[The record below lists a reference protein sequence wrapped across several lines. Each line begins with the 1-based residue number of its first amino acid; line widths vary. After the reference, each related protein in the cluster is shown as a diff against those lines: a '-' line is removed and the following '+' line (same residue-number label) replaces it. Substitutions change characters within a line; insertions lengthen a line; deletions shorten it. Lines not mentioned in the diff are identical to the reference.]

1 MYLLLFNRDLD
12 TLKDYL
18 SELAAESETI
28 KTSTLLELSGVSG
41 RELDKFSDIWLTL
54 ECGIKVKI
62 LTGLTELAELD
73 VQLDFTPICRLGLL
87 DLDPTIR
94 KAALEG
100 LWEIQ
105 DRSFLQPIIDILMN
119 DPDPDVRSAAAL
131 SLSSF
136 AQMSQN
142 GKLINRDSTKLFE
155 ALIQTIE
162 NVEEDDKVLGKALES
177 IGYFSDQAVDDALN
191 KFHRHKNPLLR
202 QSAIFAMGR
211 NAQQKWI
218 DIILND
224 LIDENPAIR
233 FEALNAAGF
242 LCDESN
248 VTQII
253 PFTKNSDIQIQTSA
267 LTTLGYIGGE
277 LAKHEILTWT
287 EDDDDNIRDAAI
299 NALANIDFEQDPLG
313 LSIRE

>member
-1 MYLLLFNRDLD
+1 M
-12 TLKDYL
+12 KDYL
-18 SELAAESETI
+18 SELATEPETI
-28 KTSTLLELSGVSG
+28 KTFTLLELSGVSG
-41 RELDKFSDIWLTL
+41 KELGNFSDAWLTL
-54 ECGIKVKI
+54 ESGIKAKI
-62 LTGLTELAELD
+62 LTRLTELAEND
-73 VQLDFTPICRLGLL
+73 VQLDFTPVCKLGLS
-87 DLDPTIR
+87 DLDPNIR
-94 KAALEG
+94 KIALEG

-105 DRSFLQPIIDILMN
+105 DRSFLQPIIDILLN
-119 DPDPDVRSAAAL
+119 DPDPDVKSAAAL

-142 GKLINRDSTKLFE
+142 GKLINRDSIKVFE

-162 NVEEDDKVLGKALES
+162 NVKENDKVLGRALES
-177 IGYFSDQAVDDALN
+177 LGYFSGQAVDDALN
-191 KFHRHKNPLLR
+191 KFHRHKNPFLR

-211 NAQQKWI
+211 NAHQKWI

-224 LIDENPAIR
+224 LTDEHTAIR

-253 PFTKNSDIQIQTSA
+253 PFTKDPDTQIQTSA
-267 LTTLGYIGGE
+267 LTTLGHIGGE
-277 LAKHEILTWT
+277 LAKREILTWT
-287 EDDDDNIRDAAI
+287 EDDDDNIRDTAI

-313 LSIRE
+313 LSLRE